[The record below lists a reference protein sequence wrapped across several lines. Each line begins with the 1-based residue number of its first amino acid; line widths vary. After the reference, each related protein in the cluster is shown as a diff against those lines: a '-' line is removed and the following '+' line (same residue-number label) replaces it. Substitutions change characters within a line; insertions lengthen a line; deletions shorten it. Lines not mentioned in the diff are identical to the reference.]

1 MSAKSFIKTVKGA
14 RRGVSL
20 AKSLHYRL
28 AAVLS
33 MLVLLLCGSAFFV
46 WWLEKGFK
54 GSYFDSLWTI
64 MFTLIGQGEFAS
76 YPHTFSGKIIVF
88 LISIFGVAIL
98 GVVFAEVLQRIINS
112 KIRQILGEM
121 MGINTC
127 KFEGHVLLCGWNER
141 GHHIIHELTASGTQ
155 AALIAKERPENLS
168 SDVFFVQGN
177 PSERETLLR
186 GGIQKA
192 HSAVILS
199 DPNFG
204 EDDSHSI
211 LTALAV
217 EDTAPDVYTVMELH
231 NPDNERYAKYAHVDD
246 ILYSDSLIANITA
259 MCTQNEGISAFIRD
273 ILSAAD
279 DGHSFAAFDVPE
291 EYRGKTISDMFN
303 YLKTEGGLPV
313 GVLTPPK
320 SSSGHVPASEWVSQ
334 VNPPESMVITLPM
347 KVVCIV
353 KDSYSNTKGS

>member
-1 MSAKSFIKTVKGA
+1 MSTESFVKTVKNA

-20 AKSLHYRL
+20 AKKLHYRL
-28 AAVLS
+28 AAVLG
-33 MLVLLLCGSAFFV
+33 LLATMLCGSAFFV

-54 GSYFDSLWTI
+54 GSYFDALWTI

-76 YPHTFSGKIIVF
+76 YPHTFIGKMIVF

-112 KIRQILGEM
+112 KIKQILGEM

-141 GHHIIHELTASGTQ
+141 GHQIIRELTASGTQ
-155 AALIAKERPENLS
+155 AALIVKVRPEGLDP
-168 SDVFFVQGN
+168 DVFFVQGN
-177 PSERETLLR
+177 PSERDTLLR

-192 HSAVILS
+192 QSAIILG

-204 EDDSHSI
+204 NDDSHSI

-246 ILYSDSLIANITA
+246 ILYSDNLIASITA
-259 MCTQNEGISAFIRD
+259 MCTQNEGISPFIRD
-273 ILSAAD
+273 ILSTSD
-279 DGHSFAAFDVPE
+279 EGHSFAAFDVPE
-291 EYRGKTISDMFN
+291 EYRGRTIREMFA
-303 YLKTEGGLPV
+303 YLKSEGGLPV
-313 GVLTPPK
+313 GVITPPPAQ
-320 SSSGHVPASEWVSQ
+320 GHVPSSEWISQ
-334 VNPPESMVITLPM
+334 VNPPESMTITLPM

-353 KDSYSNTKGS
+353 KDGTSK

>member
-1 MSAKSFIKTVKGA
+1 MSAKSFVKTVKNA

-20 AKSLHYRL
+20 AKNLHYRL
-28 AAVLS
+28 AGVLA
-33 MLVLLLCGSAFFV
+33 LLLGLLCGSAFFV
-46 WWLEKGFK
+46 WWLEKDFR

-76 YPHTFSGKIIVF
+76 YPHTFVGKLIVF
-88 LISIFGVAIL
+88 VISIFGVAIL

-112 KIRQILGEM
+112 KIKQILGEM

-127 KFEGHVLLCGWNER
+127 KFEGHVVLCGWNER
-141 GHHIIHELTASGTQ
+141 GHHIVKELTASGTQ
-155 AALIAKERPENLS
+155 VALITKERPEGLDP
-168 SDVFFVQGN
+168 DVFFVQGN

-186 GGIQKA
+186 GGIKKA
-192 HSAVILS
+192 HSAVILG

-217 EDTAPDVYTVMELH
+217 EDTAPDVYTVMELS
-231 NPDNERYAKYAHVDD
+231 NPDNERYARYAHVDD
-246 ILYSDSLIANITA
+246 ILYSDSLVANITA

-273 ILSAAD
+273 ILSTAD

-291 EYRGKTISDMFN
+291 DYRGRTIREMFAF
-303 YLKTEGGLPV
+303 LKSEGGLPV

-320 SSSGHVPASEWVSQ
+320 GSGHIPSSEWLSQ
-334 VNPPESMVITLPM
+334 VNPPENMTITLPM

-353 KDSYSNTKGS
+353 RDSYSNKKSE

>member
-1 MSAKSFIKTVKGA
+1 MSTESFVKTVKNA

-20 AKSLHYRL
+20 AKKLHYRL
-28 AAVLS
+28 AAVLG
-33 MLVLLLCGSAFFV
+33 LLAAMLCGSAFFV

-54 GSYFDSLWTI
+54 GSYFDALWTI

-76 YPHTFSGKIIVF
+76 YPHTFIGKMIVF

-112 KIRQILGEM
+112 KIKQILGEM

-141 GHHIIHELTASGTQ
+141 GHQIIRELTASGTQ
-155 AALIAKERPENLS
+155 AALIAKVRPEGLDP
-168 SDVFFVQGN
+168 DVFFVQGN
-177 PSERETLLR
+177 PSERDTLLR

-192 HSAVILS
+192 QSAIILG

-204 EDDSHSI
+204 NDDSHSI

-246 ILYSDSLIANITA
+246 ILYSDNLIASITA
-259 MCTQNEGISAFIRD
+259 MCTQNEGISPFIRD
-273 ILSAAD
+273 ILSTSD

-291 EYRGKTISDMFN
+291 EYRGRTIREMFA
-303 YLKTEGGLPV
+303 YLKSEGGLPV
-313 GVLTPPK
+313 GVITPPPAQ
-320 SSSGHVPASEWVSQ
+320 GHVPSSEWISQ
-334 VNPPESMVITLPM
+334 VNPPESMTITLPM
-347 KVVCIV
+347 KVVCII
-353 KDSYSNTKGS
+353 KDGTSK

>member
-1 MSAKSFIKTVKGA
+1 MSTESFVKTVKNA

-20 AKSLHYRL
+20 AKKLHYRL
-28 AAVLS
+28 AAVLG
-33 MLVLLLCGSAFFV
+33 LLATMLCGSAFFV

-54 GSYFDSLWTI
+54 GSYFDALWTI

-76 YPHTFSGKIIVF
+76 YPHTFIGKMIVF

-112 KIRQILGEM
+112 KIKQILGEM

-141 GHHIIHELTASGTQ
+141 GHQIIRELTASGTQ
-155 AALIAKERPENLS
+155 AALIAKVRPEGLDP
-168 SDVFFVQGN
+168 DVFFVQGN
-177 PSERETLLR
+177 PSERDTLLR

-192 HSAVILS
+192 QSAIILG

-204 EDDSHSI
+204 NDDSHSI

-246 ILYSDSLIANITA
+246 ILYSDNLIANITA
-259 MCTQNEGISAFIRD
+259 MCTQNEGISPFIRD
-273 ILSAAD
+273 ILSTSD
-279 DGHSFAAFDVPE
+279 EGHSFAAFDVPE
-291 EYRGKTISDMFN
+291 EYRGRTIREMFA
-303 YLKTEGGLPV
+303 YLKSEGGLPV
-313 GVLTPPK
+313 GVITPPPAQ
-320 SSSGHVPASEWVSQ
+320 GHVPSSEWISQ
-334 VNPPESMVITLPM
+334 VNPPESMTITLPM

-353 KDSYSNTKGS
+353 KDGTSK

>member
-14 RRGVSL
+14 KRGYSL
-20 AKSLHYRL
+20 AQSLHYRL
-28 AAVLS
+28 GAVLLA
-33 MLVLLLCGSAFFV
+33 LVGLLCGSAFFV
-46 WWLEKGFK
+46 WWMEKDFR

-127 KFEGHVLLCGWNER
+127 KFEGHVLLCGWNAR
-141 GHHIIHELTASGTQ
+141 GFHILRELTASGTQ
-155 AALIAKERPENLS
+155 AALIAKERPIDLDSN
-168 SDVFFVQGN
+168 VFFVQGN

-192 HSAVILS
+192 HSAIILKDS
-199 DPNFG
+199 NFG

-217 EDTAPDVYTVMELH
+217 EDTAPDVYTVMELD
-231 NPDNERYAKYAHVDD
+231 NPDNERYARYAHVDD

-259 MCTQNEGISAFIRD
+259 MCTQNEGISAFIKD
-273 ILSAAD
+273 ILSTAD

-291 EYRGKTISDMFN
+291 DYRGRRIREMFAF
-303 YLKTEGGLPV
+303 LRSEGGLPV
-313 GVLTPPK
+313 GILTPPK
-320 SSSGHVPASEWVSQ
+320 TDGHVPSSEWVSH
-334 VNPPESMVITLPM
+334 VDPPENMVISLPM

-353 KDSYSNTKGS
+353 KDSYGDNGA

>member
-14 RRGVSL
+14 KRGYSL
-20 AKSLHYRL
+20 AQNLHYRL
-28 AAVLS
+28 GAVIVFL
-33 MLVLLLCGSAFFV
+33 LGLLCGSAFFV
-46 WWLEKGFK
+46 WWLEKDFR
-54 GSYFDSLWTI
+54 GSYFESLWTI

-88 LISIFGVAIL
+88 FISIFGVAIL

-141 GHHIIHELTASGTQ
+141 GPHIIRELAASGSQ
-155 AALIAKERPENLS
+155 AALITKERPQDLDG
-168 SDVFFVQGN
+168 DVFFVQGN
-177 PSERETLLR
+177 PSERETLER
-186 GGIQKA
+186 GGLKNA
-192 HSAVILS
+192 HSAIILK

-217 EDTAPDVYTVMELH
+217 EDTAPNVYTVMELD
-231 NPDNERYAKYAHVDD
+231 NPDNERYARYAHVDD
-246 ILYSDSLIANITA
+246 ILYSDSLVANIAA
-259 MCTQNEGISAFIRD
+259 MCTQNEGISAFIKD
-273 ILSAAD
+273 ILSTAD
-279 DGHSFAAFDVPE
+279 NGHSFAAFDVPE
-291 EYRGKTISDMFN
+291 DYRGKKIRDMFAF
-303 YLKTEGGLPV
+303 LKNEGGLPV
-313 GVLTPPK
+313 GILTPPK
-320 SSSGHVPASEWVSQ
+320 GIAGHVPSSEWVSQ
-334 VNPPESMVITLPM
+334 VNPPEDMIISLPM

-353 KDSYSNTKGS
+353 KDDYADTK

>member
-1 MSAKSFIKTVKGA
+1 MSAKSFVKTVKNA

-20 AKSLHYRL
+20 AKTLHYRL
-28 AAVLS
+28 AGVL
-33 MLVLLLCGSAFFV
+33 MLLAGLLFFSAFLV
-46 WWLEKGFK
+46 WWQEKGFN

-127 KFEGHVLLCGWNER
+127 KFEGHVVICGWNVR
-141 GHHIIHELTASGTQ
+141 GHHIISEFTATGTQ
-155 AALIAKERPENLS
+155 AALIAKERPEGLS

-192 HSAVILS
+192 HSAVILG

-217 EDTAPDVYTVMELH
+217 EDTAPDVYTVMELR

-291 EYRGKTISDMFN
+291 EYRGRTIREMFA
-303 YLKTEGGLPV
+303 YLKGEGGLPV

-320 SSSGHVPASEWVSQ
+320 MDGHIPASEWVSQ
-334 VNPPESMVITLPM
+334 VNPPESMTITLPM

-353 KDSYSNTKGS
+353 KDSFVAGKED